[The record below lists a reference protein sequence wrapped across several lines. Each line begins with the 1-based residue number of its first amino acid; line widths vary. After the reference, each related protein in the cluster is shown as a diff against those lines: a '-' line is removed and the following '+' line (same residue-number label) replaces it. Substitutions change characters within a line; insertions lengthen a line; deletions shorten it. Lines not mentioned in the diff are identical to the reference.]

1 MLLGA
6 GMICAFHGG
15 RKTMAYFEGKVA
27 AVTGAGSG
35 IGRGLALALNRAG
48 CALELSDINETGL
61 AETIGLLERKDLGV
75 ESRVVDVAD
84 RQAVF
89 GWAEAVA
96 SRHDHLDILINNAG
110 VALGGT
116 AEENSIED
124 VEWLMGINFWGV
136 VYGCKAFLP
145 LLKQASG
152 GHLVNISSVFGI
164 VGVPTQTAYNAAK
177 FAVRGYTEA
186 LRQEQDLAETGL
198 HVCCVHPGGVTTNIA
213 RAARSNRSEQEQAEF
228 AQRFEEMTGT
238 TPASAAAQIL
248 RAMERRRPR
257 LLIGRDAKVI
267 TLISRLFPTA
277 YPRILAALG
286 GKELKEMVSG
296 DSIV

>member
-1 MLLGA
+1 MS
-6 GMICAFHGG
+6 
-15 RKTMAYFEGKVA
+15 YFEGKVA

-35 IGRGLALALNRAG
+35 IGRGLAIALNRAG
-48 CALELSDINETGL
+48 CVLELSDINDAAL
-61 AETIGLLERKDLGV
+61 AETIGLLERKELGV

-84 RQAVF
+84 RAAVF
-89 GWAEAVA
+89 TWAEAVA
-96 SRHDHLDILINNAG
+96 DRHDHLDILINNAG

-145 LLKQASG
+145 LLRKANR

-164 VGVPTQTAYNAAK
+164 IAVPTQTAYNAAK

-186 LRQEQDLAETGL
+186 LRQEQDIAGSGL

-213 RAARSNRSEQEQAEF
+213 RAARTSRSEEEHAAF
-228 AQRFEEMTGT
+228 AQKFEEMTGT
-238 TPASAAAQIL
+238 TPASAADQIL
-248 RAMERRRPR
+248 RAMERRKSR
-257 LLIGRDAKVI
+257 LLIGRDAKLI

-286 GKELKEMVSG
+286 GKEVKELVSG
-296 DSIV
+296 GEVV